1 MSINVEELKIKISTN
16 IPGKSSS
23 LIDFK
28 RSLLHHPE
36 LSDVSSELNELPY
49 FTFDVTYPLYNLR
62 YLTYRERIEFFF
74 NKEKFTQRLLAFSKE
89 KTILDIQNIETEE
102 DQKKYYKKRDY
113 NIQTNVLAMIEL
125 IFPTKFPVTND
136 MQTSYD
142 FIKGNGI
149 IKYTVLDPMVTNYYS
164 YFKINDEIYTVK
176 KNIWINDVLNHPVY
190 QRLVIEYRKMWVA
203 LQEAKLKRKRDIKFK
218 NLENDVVL
226 KGLDDLLKDKDKNS
240 IDEELK
246 KYIPR
251 EYDVFSSIIVND
263 YKTPIRESSNTKLQT
278 ILNSSN
284 TDTNSEFYEYLN
296 YLYDSYFY
304 LGKKETSKKK
314 EKEIL
319 KVGMSFVNLNI
330 LDAPKKE
337 IYIYIDFIKG
347 ELVKKD
353 EKKIWC
359 PYVGDYLGNQ
369 LESMILNYYSKGLSQ
384 KKIPNWN
391 IFKNRMMFSIKDS
404 KSEKT
409 EKLMKLEEKP
419 LKNSGIMNTTE
430 TSNKR
435 ERKKEYNINVVLKS
449 NFLSFIFKKIDEV
462 KNKLDKLNEFKRYL
476 PSLLTEQNLLELI
489 YNKDKDL
496 YKLIEEW
503 NKNLNQNRELIK
515 KLNKKISELEGDI
528 KNAKDEALHQ
538 ERIKINFE
546 EINKQKFYTL
556 LFSLFLDVANVVL
569 TLESQKKAVLIRG
582 GTKKRNN
589 KLKREQTRK
598 NKKK

>member
-1 MSINVEELKIKISTN
+1 
-16 IPGKSSS
+16 
-23 LIDFK
+23 
-28 RSLLHHPE
+28 
-36 LSDVSSELNELPY
+36 
-49 FTFDVTYPLYNLR
+49 
-62 YLTYRERIEFFF
+62 
-74 NKEKFTQRLLAFSKE
+74 
-89 KTILDIQNIETEE
+89 
-102 DQKKYYKKRDY
+102 
-113 NIQTNVLAMIEL
+113 
-125 IFPTKFPVTND
+125 
-136 MQTSYD
+136 
-142 FIKGNGI
+142 
-149 IKYTVLDPMVTNYYS
+149 MVTNYYS

-176 KNIWINDVLNHPVY
+176 KNIWINDILNHPVY
-190 QRLVIEYRKMWVA
+190 QRLITEYRKMWVV
-203 LQEAKLKRKRDIKFK
+203 LEEAKLKRKRDIKFIDI
-218 NLENDVVL
+218 EIDVVL
-226 KGLDDLLKDKDKNS
+226 KELEELLKGKKKD
-240 IDEELK
+240 ITDEDTK

-251 EYDVFSSIIVND
+251 EYDVFSTIIVND
-263 YKTPIRESSNTKLQT
+263 YKLPIRESSNTELQR

-284 TDTNSEFYEYLN
+284 TDTNAEFYDYLN
-296 YLYDSYFY
+296 YLYEKYFY
-304 LGKKETSKKK
+304 LGKKETSKNKEK

-359 PYVGDYLGNQ
+359 PFVGDYLGNQ

-391 IFKNRMMFSIKDS
+391 IFKNRMIFSIKDS
-404 KSEKT
+404 KSENTKK
-409 EKLMKLEEKP
+409 KLTLEEKP
-419 LKNSGIMNTTE
+419 LKNSGIVNTKE
-430 TSNKR
+430 TSNK
-435 ERKKEYNINVVLKS
+435 KNHTIDVVLKS
-449 NFLSFIFKKIDEV
+449 NFLSFIFKKID
-462 KNKLDKLNEFKRYL
+462 KIKDKLDKLNEFKKYL